1 MSEEL
6 FTETEQDADLLTQ
19 LEERVV
25 KALEAVGT
33 LRKEKIALQKE
44 IDRLNAEL
52 TNAKSKNKTAASRIS
67 KLLDQM
73 ELPSSE

>member
-6 FTETEQDADLLTQ
+6 FSDQEADLLTQ
-19 LEERVV
+19 LEEWVV
-25 KALEAVGT
+25 KALEAVGV

-44 IDRLNAEL
+44 VERLTAEL
-52 TNAKSKNKTAASRIS
+52 TAAKSKNKTAASRLS
-67 KLLDQM
+67 KLLDQL

>member
-1 MSEEL
+1 MAEEL
-6 FTETEQDADLLTQ
+6 FSEQESDLLSQ

-25 KALEAVGT
+25 KALEAVAQ
-33 LRKEKIALQKE
+33 LRKEKVSLQKE

-52 TNAKSKNKTAASRIS
+52 SAVKSKNKTAASRIS

-73 ELPSSE
+73 ELPSNE

>member
-1 MSEEL
+1 MAEEL
-6 FTETEQDADLLTQ
+6 YNEQDADLLSQ

-33 LRKEKIALQKE
+33 LRKEKVVLQKE
-44 IDRLNAEL
+44 IDRLTAEL
-52 TNAKSKNKTAASRIS
+52 SAAKSKNKSAASRIS

-73 ELPSSE
+73 ELPSAE

>member
-6 FTETEQDADLLTQ
+6 FSEQDADLLSQ

-25 KALEAVGT
+25 KALDAVST
-33 LRKEKIALQKE
+33 LRKEKAALQKE

-52 TNAKSKNKTAASRIS
+52 TAAKSKNKTAASRIS

-73 ELPSSE
+73 ELPSAE